1 MKANVLMCFLVV
13 LAGCSTQHAAV
24 RCDDRLEPINQPA
37 GKLTRENSGT
47 HSTAS
52 IVQGE
57 DDRE

>member
-13 LAGCSTQHAAV
+13 LAGCTTQHAAV
-24 RCDDRLEPINQPA
+24 RCDGRLEPINQPA
-37 GKLTRENSGT
+37 GKSTRVNSDS

-52 IVQGE
+52 IDRGE